1 MIFIDPLFLFLFLP
15 VTLIAFYLALLTRG
29 RNEALLVIFTASIIF
44 YAPYGISSVFLLLV
58 ALLVNFGVSNALLA
72 TDDSNP
78 YRRVLYG
85 CGQGYNIASL
95 CYFKYKI
102 VTVLLGD
109 NNNFLTDIAGVAIP
123 AGISFYTFHQA
134 AFLADAYVREKSV
147 VEFFAG
153 TRSLRSGFWAFCR
166 YGAFVS
172 FFPQLII
179 GPITYLHEFH
189 PQVKSRKFISFDP
202 LNIAVGLAFISIGM
216 FKKVVIAD
224 NIAPTV
230 DLVFG
235 AAGAG
240 AVMDPAHAWIGAL
253 SYMAQLYFDFSGYS
267 DMALGLARMFGLRY
281 PLNFYSPFKANGI
294 LDYYRRWNMTLTR
307 VIARFLFTP
316 LSIAGTRYC
325 AVHRLSPLP
334 TQVLSLWLPM
344 LINFQVLS
352 LWHGA
357 AWTFVAF
364 GLMQGVWSAAEAQI
378 RGSKKYKRMCKSTS
392 PFFRLLV
399 ERAIFFMLICLSLA
413 MFRSESV
420 GAAFHLYA
428 QMFGASLD
436 APSAFEMREPV
447 LMLFCAFSIIYL
459 MPNAVELMRRYR
471 PAMMTYENE
480 SYGFA
485 FLRSIWRPSWGWAA
499 FAAILTISSLHYV
512 SRQPPF
518 LYQGF

>member
-1 MIFIDPLFLFLFLP
+1 D
-15 VTLIAFYLALLTRG
+15 
-29 RNEALLVIFTASIIF
+29 
-44 YAPYGISSVFLLLV
+44 
-58 ALLVNFGVSNALLA
+58 
-72 TDDSNP
+72 
-78 YRRVLYG
+78 
-85 CGQGYNIASL
+85 
-95 CYFKYKI
+95 
-102 VTVLLGD
+102 
-109 NNNFLTDIAGVAIP
+109 FLTDIAGVAIP

-147 VEFFAG
+147 VEFFEG

-202 LNIAVGLAFISIGM
+202 LDIAVGLAFISIGM

-334 TQVLSLWLPM
+334 TQILGLWLPM

-378 RGSKKYKRMCKSTS
+378 RGSKKYKRMCK
-392 PFFRLLV
+392 
-399 ERAIFFMLICLSLA
+399 
-413 MFRSESV
+413 
-420 GAAFHLYA
+420 
-428 QMFGASLD
+428 
-436 APSAFEMREPV
+436 
-447 LMLFCAFSIIYL
+447 
-459 MPNAVELMRRYR
+459 
-471 PAMMTYENE
+471 
-480 SYGFA
+480 
-485 FLRSIWRPSWGWAA
+485 
-499 FAAILTISSLHYV
+499 
-512 SRQPPF
+512 
-518 LYQGF
+518 